1 MKTQVES
8 SFDPENR
15 DSFMS
20 EIGTNLCRLLL
31 EHFKKFP
38 TNQVGAV
45 VITRDI
51 QKYSESISLL
61 GIAPL
66 IEKFEI
72 LREIGSL
79 FIVKPESINS
89 VLEGG
94 ILSNVEFKHLRPYLQ
109 MRLDWARISK
119 FLEDKS

>member
-1 MKTQVES
+1 
-8 SFDPENR
+8 
-15 DSFMS
+15 MS

>member
-1 MKTQVES
+1 
-8 SFDPENR
+8 
-15 DSFMS
+15 MS
-20 EIGTNLCRLLL
+20 EVGTNLCRLLL
-31 EHFKKFP
+31 EHFQKFP
-38 TNQVGAV
+38 INPIGAV

-61 GIAPL
+61 GIASL

-79 FIVKPESINS
+79 FVVKPESISS

-94 ILSNVEFKHLRPYLQ
+94 ILSQVEFKNLKPYLQ
-109 MRLDWARISK
+109 MRMDWARISK